1 MRTHNVLY
9 FKQRINKDLFEED
22 VRRINCKVYFSI
34 SLELIRKRK
43 LWPFTLFLP
52 CNMHVIHSKGGG
64 GRSVLT
70 KRFLLCNIYIL
81 QSEYIYIFLLLHKKP

>member
-1 MRTHNVLY
+1 MLY

-34 SLELIRKRK
+34 SLELIRKPK
-43 LWPFTLFLP
+43 LWPFLP
-52 CNMHVIHSKGGG
+52 CNMHVIHSKGGKK
-64 GRSVLT
+64 RSVLT

-81 QSEYIYIFLLLHKKP
+81 QSEYIYIFPLLYKKT

>member
-34 SLELIRKRK
+34 SLELIRKPK
-43 LWPFTLFLP
+43 LWPFALFCLAI
-52 CNMHVIHSKGGG
+52 CILFIEKG
-64 GRSVLT
+64 
-70 KRFLLCNIYIL
+70 
-81 QSEYIYIFLLLHKKP
+81 KKKDQC